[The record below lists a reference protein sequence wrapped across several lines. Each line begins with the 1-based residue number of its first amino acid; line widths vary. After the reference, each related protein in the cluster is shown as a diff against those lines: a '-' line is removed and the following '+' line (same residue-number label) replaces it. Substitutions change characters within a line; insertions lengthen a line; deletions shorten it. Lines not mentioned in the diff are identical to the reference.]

1 MTELLIFACI
11 YVALA
16 LLACIRLGK
25 GPTLAD
31 RAVAGDSVD
40 ALTCVALLLFS
51 FYTGRGIFLDIAL
64 VTAIA
69 GFISMMVI
77 GRYLDRRL

>member
-31 RAVAGDSVD
+31 RAVE
-40 ALTCVALLLFS
+40 
-51 FYTGRGIFLDIAL
+51 
-64 VTAIA
+64 
-69 GFISMMVI
+69 I
-77 GRYLDRRL
+77 GRASCRERV